1 MSSTSTTQT
10 QSSNGSGADLTG
22 VHPSAVGPSPNMTT
36 ATKTQPP
43 SEQSTDRDESTVEGD
58 STYPEQKHAG
68 KVGLGPNYHRGA
80 DLGDKMAGFKES
92 VKGKITHNP
101 DLAAKGHDR
110 MTGELQ
116 RKEQEGDD
124 KADPFAKPDEKP
136 ENTEEKET
144 EEKEE
149 KTEANVSKSTTSVPA
164 TNGSAHE

>member
-43 SEQSTDRDESTVEGD
+43 TEQSTDRDESTVEGD

-80 DLGDKMAGFKES
+80 ALGDKMAGFKES

-124 KADPFAKPDEKP
+124 KADPFAKPDEKT
-136 ENTEEKET
+136 ENAEEKQEQ
-144 EEKEE
+144 
-149 KTEANVSKSTTSVPA
+149 TEANVSESTNSVPA
-164 TNGSAHE
+164 TNDSTHE